1 MQRQDAKPQPL
12 AVTEDLV
19 RILQRLVSQKFRDLA
34 GHTVHKEVFPALAEV
49 DALRRSEMLAV
60 TADKLQGNILT
71 IDAALVSNDEGEFIL
86 KTTKTTSSTREIWVP
101 DYVADL
107 IRKNG
112 VAFDGFAGNVLR
124 YLHRAQDALGLPRC
138 RLHDLR
144 HYYVSMSHSLGIP
157 DAYIQQAVGHSSIQT
172 TRNVYLH
179 AQTEK
184 IEDME
189 RRAADFLIK

>member
-1 MQRQDAKPQPL
+1 MIIKTKLPQGIKPKITIPSD
-12 AVTEDLV
+12 EN
-19 RILQRLVSQKFRDLA
+19 
-34 GHTVHKEVFPALAEV
+34 VHKHIEYIRGSKYECAILLCMLG
-49 DALRRSEMLAV
+49 LRRSEMLAV

-71 IDAALVSNDEGEFIL
+71 IDAALVSNDDGEFIL
-86 KTTKTTSSTREIWVP
+86 KTTKTTSSTRQIWVP

-107 IRKNG
+107 IQKNG

-189 RRAADFLIK
+189 RRAAGFLIK